1 MLQFQEIRVEEIIIV
16 LNSSYVK
23 KQEEKYDDI
32 DNWLTTRYYGHSTID
47 CSGASA
53 SYI

>member
-23 KQEEKYDDI
+23 KLEEKYDP
-32 DNWLTTRYYGHSTID
+32 NSR
-47 CSGASA
+47 
-53 SYI
+53 